1 MDGIA
6 RLCHIVAGGFHAGGR
21 VRSAD
26 VEFID
31 SVSLDKTR
39 NASLVKE
46 LLFVLTKILFD
57 TTFSSGTNSAPF
69 VPGLRVRVPAVMLLC
84 LI

>member
-31 SVSLDKTR
+31 SVRLDKIAER
-39 NASLVKE
+39 LARQ
-46 LLFVLTKILFD
+46 
-57 TTFSSGTNSAPF
+57 
-69 VPGLRVRVPAVMLLC
+69 RVALC
-84 LI
+84 LDKDIVRHDV